1 MSPCGVFMFALGF
14 IWLRMGSSDAL
25 LWPWL
30 WTVWFHYT
38 CRVSWAEWLAVSR
51 EVFIMKLVT
60 TAVRYD
66 TGRVLSLDVLV
77 DDFPQGVTAM
87 CCKVLTYGI
96 IVYLACT
103 LRNSDLF
110 LKC

>member
-1 MSPCGVFMFALGF
+1 
-14 IWLRMGSSDAL
+14 
-25 LWPWL
+25 
-30 WTVWFHYT
+30 
-38 CRVSWAEWLAVSR
+38 
-51 EVFIMKLVT
+51 MKLVT

-66 TGRVLSLDVLV
+66 TGRVLLDVLV

-96 IVYLACT
+96 IIYLACT
-103 LRNSDLF
+103 VRNSDLL